1 MIPLVSTLTVEEQQA
16 WLASLSKQMPER
28 SFGLFSELSQT
39 QKSTCEFAIVANP
52 DPNDLADLPKLK
64 WVQSLWAG
72 VERMIAELPEA
83 SFKIVR
89 LVDPH
94 LAETM
99 SEAVLAWTLFLHR
112 DMPYYARQQSQA
124 TWQPRPMVRACER
137 RVGILGLGE
146 LGKASALRLVE
157 NGFSVSGWSRQAKQI
172 SDVTCLHGEQGMQQ
186 LLESSDILVCLL
198 PLTTATHFLLN
209 EQTLSLLPAGASLIN
224 FARGAVVDDS
234 ALKSKL
240 DQGHLSHAVLDV
252 FQQEPLASDNDYWQ
266 RHNVTVLPHISA
278 PTHRVSACQ
287 VVAKNLEYYQHTG
300 QIPTAVDMTR
310 GY

>member
-1 MIPLVSTLTVEEQQA
+1 MIPLVSTLTEAEQKA
-16 WLASLSKQMPER
+16 WLASLSKHMPEL
-28 SFGLFSELSQT
+28 SFGLFSELSQA
-39 QKSTCEFAIVANP
+39 QKSACEFAIVANP
-52 DPNDLADLPKLK
+52 DPNELADLPNLK

-72 VERMIAELPEA
+72 VERMVAAFPEA
-83 SFKIVR
+83 GFKIVR

-112 DMPYYARQQSQA
+112 DMPYYARQQAQA
-124 TWQPRPMVRACER
+124 TWQPRSMVRAVER

-157 NGFSVSGWSRQAKQI
+157 NGFNVSGWSRQAKQI
-172 SDVTCLHGEQGMQQ
+172 SGVTCLHGEQGMQQ
-186 LLESSDILVCLL
+186 LLESSDILVCLI
-198 PLTTATHFLLN
+198 PLTAATQSLLN

-224 FARGAVVDDS
+224 FARGAIIDDS
-234 ALKSKL
+234 ALKLKL
-240 DQGHLSHAVLDV
+240 DQGHLAHAVLDV
-252 FQQEPLASDNDYWQ
+252 FQQEPLASDNDYWG

-278 PTHRVSACQ
+278 PTHMTSACQ
-287 VVAKNLEYYQHTG
+287 VVAKNINYYHETG